1 MKAMYVDV
9 DCAED
14 LESCSNAVLRIAKEI
29 VLSKLYPKAP
39 TITIGKNVTLIFDGG
54 FISGDFK
61 LVGNKTTI
69 QAPIAQI
76 FDGVTVEG
84 DWICDRAYTQWFD
97 G

>member
-1 MKAMYVDV
+1 MKAMFVNVDS
-9 DCAED
+9 AED
-14 LESCSNAVLRIAKEI
+14 LGSYSNAVLQIAKEI
-29 VLSKLYPKAP
+29 VLSKSYQTTP

-54 FISGDFK
+54 CISGDFK

-84 DWICDRAYTQWFD
+84 DWICDRAYPPVV
-97 G
+97 